1 MRRKKPVQQ
10 RAKVT
15 ADSILEAAEKIMLTE
30 GYERANTNRIAEV
43 AGVSIG
49 SLYQYFPDKEAIA
62 TSLIEKTI
70 SEAAVKARQVLH
82 EMMEAPLEE
91 ASRKINLT
99 LLEIFE
105 ENEFVLYVLPEKVVS
120 EDKHLAR
127 LALEKFMHYTNVS
140 FLEQHQQDLTASHLK
155 VALHVITVATMNN
168 IENFVRENPTNMTRD
183 QFIDEMVR
191 LFVSYMT
198 FPKGKLEQ
206 AESGENEAST
216 ETLKETTSRLND

>member
-15 ADSILEAAEKIMLTE
+15 ADSILEAAEKIMLKE
-30 GYERANTNRIAEV
+30 GYEQANTNRIAEV

-70 SEAAVKARQVLH
+70 SSAAVQARQTLH
-82 EMMEAPLEE
+82 DLLEAPLEE
-91 ASRKINLT
+91 ASRKINEA
-99 LLEIFE
+99 LLDIFE
-105 ENEFVLYVLPEKVVS
+105 ENQFALYVLPEKLKNESSSDVG
-120 EDKHLAR
+120 
-127 LALEKFMHYTNVS
+127 LALEKFMHVTNLS
-140 FLEQHQQDLTASHLK
+140 FMEQHKKDFTAK
-155 VALHVITVATMNN
+155 DVDIAYHVITVATLNN

-198 FPKGKLEQ
+198 YQP
-206 AESGENEAST
+206 ATRS
-216 ETLKETTSRLND
+216 